1 MTILPNSGSTQVT
14 PAELTSEASVCTH
27 SDPLLS
33 PQAPATLPT
42 FLAHLL
48 NSDHRTIVTNI
59 WSLSLITIA
68 TYIFPLIVLP
78 YVTRVLGPRAFGAIA
93 LLLAAAQNCCLVV
106 NYGFGFTASRNVAIQ
121 KDNPAALS
129 RILSC
134 TIATKLLLLVLCVV
148 LSACVF
154 EAIPSFRQYLRG
166 FACAFL
172 MAVASVIYP
181 DWFFQGLEKMKWLT
195 VFTIVPKLVITP
207 LIFVLVK
214 SDRDVPMYL
223 LLMSV
228 THLLSG
234 ALGLIVIFLKF
245 DCHIVL
251 PSLQEVIRE
260 LRDGFHVFM
269 SCTTTTVYGTLNI
282 FLLGFMAGPVS
293 VGYYSAGQRLVVAV
307 QSLWASVPRALYPY
321 FARRFV
327 VSDQSGGRSLRWI
340 FPYISSGT
348 FFLSCL
354 LSVLGPKLIPAYL
367 GSKFRPSVVVFQI
380 LAFTIW
386 SSASNNLLGVQGL
399 LASGRGREFLRAML
413 VGAMCNFVVAPVGI
427 AVWGNTG
434 LAMAVLLVDITIL
447 VYEAKRLR
455 HLTVW

>member
-1 MTILPNSGSTQVT
+1 LLPLEDSTKFSSYAIGGSSPNCIPTHSWSLRQAWQSSRIPYPKDGLHLRLTVPKRAPRGEHEGSLAFSYAPPPELWDGSTALRIAELLRKYSIEIDPIGRPRPRSKPACLMTILPNSGSTQVT

-154 EAIPSFRQYLRG
+154 EAIPSFRNT
-166 FACAFL
+166 CA
-172 MAVASVIYP
+172 VS
-181 DWFFQGLEKMKWLT
+181 
-195 VFTIVPKLVITP
+195 LV
-207 LIFVLVK
+207 
-214 SDRDVPMYL
+214 
-223 LLMSV
+223 
-228 THLLSG
+228 LS
-234 ALGLIVIFLKF
+234 
-245 DCHIVL
+245 
-251 PSLQEVIRE
+251 
-260 LRDGFHVFM
+260 
-269 SCTTTTVYGTLNI
+269 
-282 FLLGFMAGPVS
+282 
-293 VGYYSAGQRLVVAV
+293 
-307 QSLWASVPRALYPY
+307 
-321 FARRFV
+321 
-327 VSDQSGGRSLRWI
+327 
-340 FPYISSGT
+340 
-348 FFLSCL
+348 
-354 LSVLGPKLIPAYL
+354 
-367 GSKFRPSVVVFQI
+367 
-380 LAFTIW
+380 
-386 SSASNNLLGVQGL
+386 
-399 LASGRGREFLRAML
+399 
-413 VGAMCNFVVAPVGI
+413 
-427 AVWGNTG
+427 
-434 LAMAVLLVDITIL
+434 
-447 VYEAKRLR
+447 
-455 HLTVW
+455 